1 MKKSVKPLLVF
12 YLSIFI
18 MSAFLILGY
27 IGFKLEC
34 EKLIREK
41 VETEKSLADIKN
53 LKVNLIAENQA
64 LSSEERIVNI
74 AQSELGMV
82 KRTEPALVLTVSK
95 AKIEQISSEIQK
107 KYE

>member
-1 MKKSVKPLLVF
+1 MKKSVKPLIVF
-12 YLSIFI
+12 YLSIFL
-18 MSAFLILGY
+18 MFAFLILGY

-34 EKLIREK
+34 EKLIREN
-41 VETEKSLADIKN
+41 VETEKSLSDIKN
-53 LKVNLIAENQA
+53 LKVNLIAEDQS

-74 AQSELGMV
+74 AQNELGMV
-82 KRTEPALVLTVSK
+82 KRTGQPVILTVSK

>member
-1 MKKSVKPLLVF
+1 MKKSAKPLLIF
-12 YLSIFI
+12 NLSFFL
-18 MSAFLILGY
+18 MFAFLILGY

-74 AQSELGMV
+74 AQDELGMV
-82 KRTEPALVLTVSK
+82 KRTEPPLVLTVSNTMIK
-95 AKIEQISSEIQK
+95 QFSSEIQK

>member
-12 YLSIFI
+12 YLSIFL

-27 IGFKLEC
+27 IGFKLEF

-41 VETEKSLADIKN
+41 VETEKSLADTKN

-74 AQSELGMV
+74 AQNELGMV
-82 KRTEPALVLTVSK
+82 KRIEPSLALTVSK
-95 AKIEQISSEIQK
+95 TKIEQISSEIQK